1 MADEKADA
9 PVTNGPTVDDLDF
22 EPRMSDADALMWNI
36 EKDPLLRST
45 ILTVMVFDRPL
56 DRDRLHRRID
66 RVSRLIP
73 RLRQRVR
80 GHTLSIAPPRW
91 DVDPNFDLHYHL
103 RFMRVAGAGTLREVF
118 DIAAPMAMQGF
129 DRARPLWEF
138 TVIEGLD
145 GDRSALIT
153 KVHHAITDGVGGV
166 KILMAMLD
174 LEVDA
179 DEDGD
184 EVHLPPAPDAV
195 TTNEPQ
201 RVVDA
206 LSYEGRRQMGN
217 ATKAL
222 SSLVREATRVRHDP
236 LGAGIDVLSTAGSVV
251 RMVAPAGE
259 PLSPLMVD
267 RSLSV
272 RFDTLQV
279 PLGAM
284 KKASKLVGG
293 RLNDAFVGGVT
304 GGLARYHRRM
314 GVEVDKLRMT
324 MPINVRSAAT
334 ATVAGNQFAPAR
346 FPVPVAIDDPIARMN
361 AVRELMEEQRRE
373 PALGLTDLMAGVL
386 NRLPTTATTGIFGSM
401 LRGVDFVTSNVPGPP
416 IPVYLAGALL
426 ERQIA
431 FGPMTGAAAN
441 ITLLSYLD
449 DLNIGVNTDP
459 LAVTE
464 PDLLLECLTDAF
476 DEIVRLV

>member
-1 MADEKADA
+1 MEAEMEFD
-9 PVTNGPTVDDLDF
+9 
-22 EPRMSDADALMWNI
+22 PRMSDADALMWNI

-45 ILTVMVFDRPL
+45 IITVMVFDRPL
-56 DRDRLHRRID
+56 DPKRLRHRID
-66 RVSRLIP
+66 RVSRVIP

-91 DVDPNFDLHYHL
+91 DVDPNFDLDYHL

-118 DIAAPMAMQGF
+118 DIAAPIAMQGF

-138 TVIEGLD
+138 TVIEGID
-145 GDRSALIT
+145 GDRTALVT
-153 KVHHAITDGVGGV
+153 KVHHAITDGVGGI
-166 KILMAMLD
+166 KLMMEILD
-174 LEVDA
+174 LEAEPA
-179 DEDGD
+179 DLERNA
-184 EVHLPPAPDAV
+184 LPPAPEPMV
-195 TTNEPQ
+195 VGEPQ

-206 LSYEGRRQMGN
+206 LAYEGRRQAGH
-217 ATKAL
+217 ATQAAG
-222 SSLVREATRVRHDP
+222 SAASLAAHTRRDP
-236 LGAGIDVLSTAGSVV
+236 LGVGIEALATAGSVV
-251 RMVAPAGE
+251 RMVRPAGE

-272 RFDTLQV
+272 RFDTLNV

-293 RLNDAFVGGVT
+293 RLNDAFVAGVT

-324 MPINVRSAAT
+324 MPINVRDAST
-334 ATVAGNQFAPAR
+334 ARRAGNQFAPAR

-361 AVRELMEEQRRE
+361 AVRELMEQQRRE
-373 PALGLTDLMAGVL
+373 PALALTDLMAGVL
-386 NRLPTTATTGIFGSM
+386 NRLPTTATTNIFGSM

-416 IPVYLAGALL
+416 VPVYFAGGLL
-426 ERQIA
+426 ERHVA

-441 ITLLSYLD
+441 VTLLSYVD
-449 DLNIGVNTDP
+449 DLSLGITTDP
-459 LAVTE
+459 VAVTE

-476 DEIVRLV
+476 DEIVDLV

>member
-1 MADEKADA
+1 MADDIE
-9 PVTNGPTVDDLDF
+9 F

-66 RVSRLIP
+66 RVSRVIP

-91 DVDPNFDLHYHL
+91 DIDPNFDLDYHL
-103 RFMRVAGAGTLREVF
+103 RFMRAAGAGTLREVF
-118 DIAAPMAMQGF
+118 DIAAPIAMQGF

-138 TVIEGLD
+138 TLIEGLD
-145 GDRSALIT
+145 DDRSALIT
-153 KVHHAITDGVGGV
+153 KVHHAITDGVGGI
-166 KILMAMLD
+166 KLMMEVLD
-174 LEVDA
+174 LEQDVDVDA
-179 DEDGD
+179 D
-184 EVHLPPAPDAV
+184 VATRLPPVPDAV
-195 TTNEPQ
+195 SAGEPQ

-206 LSYEGRRQMGN
+206 LAYESRRQMGN
-217 ATKAL
+217 ATKAVG
-222 SSLVREATRVRHDP
+222 SIAQQASKARHDP
-236 LGAGIDVLSTAGSVV
+236 LGAGIGMLNTAGSVA

-279 PLGAM
+279 PLGSM

-293 RLNDAFVGGVT
+293 RLNDAFVGGVA
-304 GGLARYHRRM
+304 GGLARYHHRM

-324 MPINVRSAAT
+324 MPINVRNAST
-334 ATVAGNQFAPAR
+334 RVVAGNQFAPAR
-346 FPVPVAIDDPIARMN
+346 FPVPVAIADPIARMN
-361 AVRELMEEQRRE
+361 AVREIMESQRRE
-373 PALGLTDLMAGVL
+373 PALALTDLMAGVL
-386 NRLPTTATTGIFGSM
+386 NRLPTTATTSIFGSM

-416 IPVYLAGALL
+416 IPVYLAGGRL

-449 DLNIGVNTDP
+449 DLNLGINTDP
-459 LAVTE
+459 MAVTDPE
-464 PDLLLECLTDAF
+464 LLLECLADSF
-476 DEIVRLV
+476 DEIVKLV

>member
-1 MADEKADA
+1 ME
-9 PVTNGPTVDDLDF
+9 DDIEF

-45 ILTVMVFDRPL
+45 IVTIMVFDSAL

-66 RVSRLIP
+66 RVSRVIP

-91 DVDPNFDLHYHL
+91 DVDPNFDLDYHL
-103 RFMRVAGAGTLREVF
+103 RFMRAAGAGSLREVF
-118 DIAAPMAMQGF
+118 DIAAPIAMQGF

-138 TVIEGLD
+138 TLVEGLD
-145 GDRSALIT
+145 DDRSALIT
-153 KVHHAITDGVGGV
+153 KVHHAITDGVGG
-166 KILMAMLD
+166 IRLMMEMLD
-174 LEVDA
+174 VEQDAEDDLEA
-179 DEDGD
+179 R
-184 EVHLPPAPDAV
+184 LPPAPEPVSA
-195 TTNEPQ
+195 NEPR
-201 RVVDA
+201 RVLDA
-206 LSYEGRRQMGN
+206 LAYEGRRQIGN
-217 ATKAL
+217 ATRAI
-222 SSLVREATRVRHDP
+222 SSITHEASRVRHDP
-236 LGAGIDVLSTAGSVV
+236 VGAGIDVLSTAGSVA
-251 RMVAPAGE
+251 RMVSPAGE

-279 PLGAM
+279 PLGSM

-304 GGLARYHRRM
+304 GGLGRYHRRM
-314 GVEVDKLRMT
+314 GADVDKLRMT

-334 ATVAGNQFAPAR
+334 ASVAGNQFAPAR

-416 IPVYLAGALL
+416 IPVFLAGARL

-459 LAVTE
+459 MAVTDPE
-464 PDLLLECLTDAF
+464 LLLECLADAF
-476 DEIVRLV
+476 DEIIKLV

>member
-1 MADEKADA
+1 MADEQVGDG
-9 PVTNGPTVDDLDF
+9 PVSARSSADDLDF

-56 DRDRLHRRID
+56 DRERLHRRID

-91 DVDPNFDLHYHL
+91 DVDPNFDLDYHL
-103 RFMRVAGAGTLREVF
+103 RFMRVVGAGTLREVL

-145 GDRSALIT
+145 GDRTALIV

-166 KILMAMLD
+166 KLMMAMLD
-174 LEVDA
+174 LDPDA
-179 DEDGD
+179 EDD
-184 EVHLPPAPDAV
+184 RELHLPPAPDAV

-201 RVVDA
+201 RMADA
-206 LSYEGRRQMGN
+206 LAYEGRRQMGN
-217 ATKAL
+217 ATKAIG
-222 SSLVREATRVRHDP
+222 SIAQQATKARRDP
-236 LGAGIDVLSTAGSVV
+236 LGAGIEILTTAGSVA
-251 RMVAPAGE
+251 RMVSPAGD

-279 PLGAM
+279 PLGSM

-324 MPINVRSAAT
+324 MPINVRSAET

-373 PALGLTDLMAGVL
+373 PALGLTDLLAGVL

-416 IPVYLAGALL
+416 IPVYLAGGLL

-449 DLNIGVNTDP
+449 DLNLGVNTDP

-464 PDLLLECLTDAF
+464 PDLLLECLADSF
-476 DEIVRLV
+476 DEIVQLV

>member
-1 MADEKADA
+1 RAPRTSPRCRKRGDE
-9 PVTNGPTVDDLDF
+9 PPG
-22 EPRMSDADALMWNI
+22 
-36 EKDPLLRST
+36 
-45 ILTVMVFDRPL
+45 
-56 DRDRLHRRID
+56 RRA
-66 RVSRLIP
+66 
-73 RLRQRVR
+73 
-80 GHTLSIAPPRW
+80 TPRW
-91 DVDPNFDLHYHL
+91 TTDERFDLAWHVRRMDSPAPHTPATVIEL
-103 RFMRVAGAGTLREVF
+103 ARNAAMTAF
-118 DIAAPMAMQGF
+118 DHAH
-129 DRARPLWEF
+129 PLWEF
-138 TVIEGLD
+138 TLVEGLD
-145 GDRSALIT
+145 DDRSALIT
-153 KVHHAITDGVGGV
+153 KVHHAITDGVGG
-166 KILMAMLD
+166 IRLMMEMLD
-174 LEVDA
+174 VEQDAEDDLEA
-179 DEDGD
+179 R
-184 EVHLPPAPDAV
+184 LPPAPEPVSA
-195 TTNEPQ
+195 NEPR
-201 RVVDA
+201 RVLDA
-206 LSYEGRRQMGN
+206 LAYEGRRQIGN
-217 ATKAL
+217 ATRAI
-222 SSLVREATRVRHDP
+222 SSITHEASRVRHDP
-236 LGAGIDVLSTAGSVV
+236 VGAGIDVLSTAGSVA
-251 RMVAPAGE
+251 RMVSPAGE

-279 PLGAM
+279 PLGSM

-304 GGLARYHRRM
+304 GGLGRYHRRM
-314 GVEVDKLRMT
+314 GVDVDKLRMT

-334 ATVAGNQFAPAR
+334 ASVAGNQFAPAR

-416 IPVYLAGALL
+416 IPVFLAGARL

-459 LAVTE
+459 MAVTDPE
-464 PDLLLECLTDAF
+464 LLLECLADAF
-476 DEIVRLV
+476 DEIIKLV